1 MFVVAAGN
9 DAHVIEFAERGSRW
23 VPVHAFHTHTAAVT
37 CVAWA
42 PSVGRTSH
50 TIVTGCHDGC
60 LRVHHY
66 YPRGEHVAVDGV
78 IGGSVYGDGTP
89 SALVQCVLT
98 VGAAVSSVAFDATG
112 SLLVSSDETGR
123 VNTWRQDFTGT
134 WELEQTFEGQ

>member
-1 MFVVAAGN
+1 MRMSLSSRREAAAGFPYMPSTLTQQPLPAWLGHRPW
-9 DAHVIEFAERGSRW
+9 DAPA
-23 VPVHAFHTHTAAVT
+23 T
-37 CVAWA
+37 
-42 PSVGRTSH
+42 PSSQGV
-50 TIVTGCHDGC
+50 
-60 LRVHHY
+60 
-66 YPRGEHVAVDGV
+66 RGEHVAVDGV